1 MNRFLKIT
9 GGLAF
14 VLPIGLL
21 IAATGTSCNTRED
34 EGEVTV
40 DTVDTD
46 FFEQLNAA
54 NAVKFYEGILPCQD
68 CPGVLTTL
76 RIHEDSLTYRLK
88 QEYLVTKGKSRATE
102 ENGAFSRSMMKDG
115 LRTALRLKPNG
126 GSNNFGFQTSGD
138 TLLILL
144 DLDGINPVSGKNNSL
159 KRR

>member
-1 MNRFLKIT
+1 MNRFIKLT

-14 VLPIGLL
+14 ALPIGLL
-21 IAATGTSCNTRED
+21 ITATSTSCNTRED

-88 QEYLVTKGKSRATE
+88 QEYLVTKGKSRTSE
-102 ENGAFSRSMMKDG
+102 ENGAFSRSLTQDG
-115 LRTALRLKPNG
+115 QRTTLNLKPNG
-126 GSNNFGFQTSGD
+126 GSNDFGFQTSGD

-144 DLDGINPVSGKNNSL
+144 DTDGVSPVSGKNNSL

>member
-1 MNRFLKIT
+1 MNRFLKLT
-9 GGLAF
+9 GSLA
-14 VLPIGLL
+14 VALPIGLF
-21 IAATGTSCNTRED
+21 IAATGTSCNSREN

-54 NAVKFYEGILPCQD
+54 NAVKFYEGILPCAD

-88 QEYLVTKGKSRATE
+88 QEYLVTKGKSRTTE
-102 ENGAFSRSMMKDG
+102 ENGAFTRALMQDG
-115 LRTALRLKPNG
+115 IMTMLSLKPNG
-126 GSNNFGFQTSGD
+126 GSTGLGFQTSGD

-144 DLDGINPVSGKNNSL
+144 DSDGMRPVVGKNNSL

>member
-102 ENGAFSRSMMKDG
+102 ENGAFSRSMMQDG